1 MNDQLD
7 LKSTEKA
14 SFKLAAYADGIN
26 DLNLGLILVLLGLFP
41 LTRSAFG
48 PSFNSLFFILALS
61 GISIT
66 LMRVRKRLT
75 PSRIGLV
82 TFGPSSRKRL
92 KIALLITTFLLAFT
106 AILWGLAGQN
116 YLMPAPSWLSSY
128 GIDIFFGLVILGI
141 FGTMAYSLGVARYY
155 AYGFLFSA
163 AMILQALTPEGTY
176 KGIPM
181 LTAGVIITAVGSYL
195 LFRFL
200 KDFPALDESQEVS

>member
-26 DLNLGLILVLLGLFP
+26 DLNLGLILVLLGFFP

-61 GISIT
+61 GISIA
-66 LMRVRKRLT
+66 LMQVRKRLT

-82 TFGPSSRKRL
+82 KFGPSSRKRL
-92 KIALLITTFLLAFT
+92 KVALLITTFTLAFT
-106 AILWGLAGQN
+106 AILWGMAGQN
-116 YLMPAPSWLSSY
+116 YFISSPSWLSSY
-128 GIDIFFGLVILGI
+128 GIDIFFALVILGI
-141 FGTMAYSLGVARYY
+141 FGTMAYSLNVGRYY
-155 AYGFLFSA
+155 LYGVLFSA

-176 KGIPM
+176 EGIPM
-181 LTAGVIITAVGSYL
+181 LSAGVIITAIGAYL

-200 KDFPALDESQEVS
+200 KDFPALDESQEVN